1 MIICKEIID
10 ICILTYKRENL
21 LRSLLIS
28 INDMILIDVN
38 AKIIVIDN
46 DKMGSG
52 KKIIEEFKKIS
63 KYEVV
68 YDIEPEKGISNARN
82 KALSLVTSKYV
93 AFLDDDEFVSK
104 KWLDILWKAL
114 IIYKADVAF
123 GPVIPICPEELPNW
137 LKNHPYFS
145 RTRMPSG
152 TRVETGGCGN
162 VIFKFES
169 IRYPYYK
176 FNNKYSLSGGE
187 DTDFFYR
194 VNMDGFIEIWCDEA
208 IVYENILKDRIC
220 LKWILGRSFR
230 TGQTAIRIQINNKK
244 TLYKLITL
252 LSLLFKFFL
261 GIAMI
266 PFAFFVSRSCGVIM
280 VSHVCSVFGK
290 ISVFIKA
297 IPLYKEYK
305 EKM

>member
-1 MIICKEIID
+1 MIYSKEVID

-28 INDMILIDVN
+28 INDMILTRAH

-63 KYEVV
+63 KYEVI

-123 GPVIPICPEELPNW
+123 GPVIPICPEELPKW
-137 LKNHPYFS
+137 LKKHPYFS
-145 RTRMPSG
+145 RKRIPSG

-162 VIFKFES
+162 VIFNCES
-169 IRYPYYK
+169 IKYPCYK
-176 FNNKYSLSGGE
+176 FNTEYSLSGGE
-187 DTDFFYR
+187 DTEFFNR
-194 VNMDGFIEIWCDEA
+194 VNTDGFIEIWCDEA
-208 IVYENILKDRIC
+208 VVYENISEGRIC
-220 LKWILGRSFR
+220 LKWVLGRSFR

-244 TLYKLITL
+244 ITYKIITFI
-252 LSLLFKFFL
+252 SLLFKLVIGIFL
-261 GIAMI
+261 I
-266 PFAFFVSRSCGVIM
+266 PFSIFVSYSCAVIM
-280 VSHVCSVFGK
+280 LSHIYSVFGK
-290 ISVFIKA
+290 ISAFIKT
-297 IPLYKEYK
+297 IPYYKEYK
-305 EKM
+305 